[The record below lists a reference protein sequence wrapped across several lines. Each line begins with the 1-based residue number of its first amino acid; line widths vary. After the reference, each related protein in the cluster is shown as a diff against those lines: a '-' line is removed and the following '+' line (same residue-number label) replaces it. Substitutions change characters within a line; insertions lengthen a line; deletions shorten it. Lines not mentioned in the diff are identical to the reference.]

1 MLNIRFRKTMFDIPR
16 EKKHSQNGQPSYY
29 DISFEL
35 GLSVWQRGAGKAGI
49 KW

>member
-1 MLNIRFRKTMFDIPR
+1 MTIRFRKMMFDIPR

-29 DISFEL
+29 NISFEL
-35 GLSVWQRGAGKAGI
+35 GLLIWQWGAGQTGT